1 MEERTLKPCRESDIG
16 WELRE
21 YIRMCV
27 KAKTEIDE
35 ISTLRGNFYYYK
47 QGEGIMSESNLE
59 ARADSSS
66 EFERL
71 KYSSEYILLPDL
83 HFYDS
88 SPHLGKSSEQALNNF
103 LTYDNGVYGY
113 PLGMKPSEFFIFG
126 ESARLAYVMN
136 RSYKKVWDWRTGNWV
151 VHPGL

>member
-16 WELRE
+16 CELRE

-27 KAKTEIDE
+27 KAKAEIDE

-47 QGEGIMSESNLE
+47 QGEGIMSENQLKE
-59 ARADSSS
+59 RADSSS

-88 SPHLGKSSEQALNNF
+88 SPHLGKSSEQELNNF

-113 PLGMKPSEFFIFG
+113 PLGMKPSELFLSG

-136 RSYKKVWDWRTGNWV
+136 RSYKKVWDRRTGNWI
-151 VHPGL
+151 VHPSL